1 LDVNRGLEHGDAA
14 TLPCASRHAKHS
26 STSLRRAQLTTRR
39 ADPTVNR
46 FAAPDR
52 ALLAG
57 ATPTPFKESLKMS
70 LRDPLRAVS
79 MALVVFAVSA
89 AVIGT
94 AVAASTAATPAAKP
108 TPATGD
114 AKAGQAIFKV
124 KCVACHKVDGTGGF
138 KVTGNPTP
146 NWTLKKTWDAT
157 RTDAY
162 LRDCITN
169 GKTKSGMVAWVK
181 SGVLKPTDA
190 ENLIAYI
197 KTFKAAA
204 K

>member
-1 LDVNRGLEHGDAA
+1 
-14 TLPCASRHAKHS
+14 
-26 STSLRRAQLTTRR
+26 
-39 ADPTVNR
+39 
-46 FAAPDR
+46 
-52 ALLAG
+52 
-57 ATPTPFKESLKMS
+57 MS
-70 LRDPLRAVS
+70 LRDPLRAASV
-79 MALVVFAVSA
+79 ALVVFAVSA

-94 AVAASTAATPAAKP
+94 AVAAATTPAA
-108 TPATGD
+108 PAKAAAGAGD
-114 AKAGQAIFKV
+114 AKAGKAKFDVLCI
-124 KCVACHKVDGTGGF
+124 ACHKKDGTGGF

-169 GKTKSGMVAWVK
+169 GKVKSGMVAWSKNPQV
-181 SGVLKPTDA
+181 KPTDID
-190 ENLIAYI
+190 NLIAYI

>member
-1 LDVNRGLEHGDAA
+1 
-14 TLPCASRHAKHS
+14 
-26 STSLRRAQLTTRR
+26 
-39 ADPTVNR
+39 
-46 FAAPDR
+46 
-52 ALLAG
+52 
-57 ATPTPFKESLKMS
+57 MS
-70 LRDPLRAVS
+70 LRHPLRAVPL
-79 MALVVFAVSA
+79 ALVVFAVSA
-89 AVIGT
+89 ATLGP
-94 AVAASTAATPAAKP
+94 ALAASTTTAAPAKSTA
-108 TPATGD
+108 AAGD
-114 AKAGQAIFKV
+114 AKAGLAIFKV
-124 KCVACHKVDGTGGF
+124 KCVACHKADGTGGF

-169 GKTKSGMVAWVK
+169 GKLKSGMVAWGKTGQVK
-181 SGVLKPTDA
+181 PADI

>member
-1 LDVNRGLEHGDAA
+1 
-14 TLPCASRHAKHS
+14 
-26 STSLRRAQLTTRR
+26 
-39 ADPTVNR
+39 
-46 FAAPDR
+46 
-52 ALLAG
+52 
-57 ATPTPFKESLKMS
+57 MS

-79 MALVVFAVSA
+79 TALVVFAASA
-89 AVIGT
+89 AVLGT
-94 AVAASTAATPAAKP
+94 ALAASTTPPAAAAKATPAA
-108 TPATGD
+108 GD
-114 AKAGQAIFKV
+114 AKAGQAKFKTM
-124 KCVACHKVDGTGGF
+124 CIACHKVDGTGGF

-146 NWTLKKTWDAT
+146 NWTLRKTWDAT

-181 SGVLKPTDA
+181 SGALKPADA

>member
-1 LDVNRGLEHGDAA
+1 
-14 TLPCASRHAKHS
+14 
-26 STSLRRAQLTTRR
+26 
-39 ADPTVNR
+39 
-46 FAAPDR
+46 
-52 ALLAG
+52 
-57 ATPTPFKESLKMS
+57 MS

-79 MALVVFAVSA
+79 MALVVFAASA
-89 AVIGT
+89 AVLGT
-94 AVAASTAATPAAKP
+94 ALAAGTTPAKPAAATPATPTKP
-108 TPATGD
+108 AAGD
-114 AKAGQAIFKV
+114 AKLGKAKFDV
-124 KCVACHKVDGTGGF
+124 TCVACHKKDGTGGF
-138 KVTGNPTP
+138 KVTGNPTA

-169 GKTKSGMVAWVK
+169 GKPKDGMVAWGK
-181 SGVLKPTDA
+181 TGQIKPDMI

>member
-1 LDVNRGLEHGDAA
+1 
-14 TLPCASRHAKHS
+14 
-26 STSLRRAQLTTRR
+26 
-39 ADPTVNR
+39 
-46 FAAPDR
+46 
-52 ALLAG
+52 
-57 ATPTPFKESLKMS
+57 MS

-79 MALVVFAVSA
+79 LALVVFAASV
-89 AVIGT
+89 AVLGT
-94 AVAASTAATPAAKP
+94 ALAAGTTPAKPAATTGKFPP
-108 TPATGD
+108 GD
-114 AKAGQAIFKV
+114 AKAGKAKFEVTCI
-124 KCVACHKVDGTGGF
+124 ACHKKDGTGGF
-138 KVTGNPTP
+138 KVTGLPTP

-169 GKTKSGMVAWVK
+169 GKPKDGMVAWGK
-181 SGVLKPTDA
+181 TGQIKPDMI

>member
-1 LDVNRGLEHGDAA
+1 
-14 TLPCASRHAKHS
+14 
-26 STSLRRAQLTTRR
+26 
-39 ADPTVNR
+39 
-46 FAAPDR
+46 
-52 ALLAG
+52 
-57 ATPTPFKESLKMS
+57 MS

-79 MALVVFAVSA
+79 LALVVFAASA
-89 AVIGT
+89 AVLGT
-94 AVAASTAATPAAKP
+94 ALAASTTAKPAAPTTSAKP
-108 TPATGD
+108 AAGD
-114 AKAGQAIFKV
+114 AKAGKAKFEV
-124 KCVACHKVDGTGGF
+124 TCVACHKKDGTGGF

-169 GKTKSGMVAWVK
+169 GKLKSGMVAWGK
-181 SGVLKPTDA
+181 TGQIKTA
-190 ENLIAYI
+190 EIENLIAYI

>member
-1 LDVNRGLEHGDAA
+1 
-14 TLPCASRHAKHS
+14 
-26 STSLRRAQLTTRR
+26 
-39 ADPTVNR
+39 
-46 FAAPDR
+46 
-52 ALLAG
+52 
-57 ATPTPFKESLKMS
+57 MS
-70 LRDPLRAVS
+70 LRQPLRAV
-79 MALVVFAVSA
+79 ALALTAGALLGASLSLA
-89 AVIGT
+89 APATT
-94 AVAASTAATPAAKP
+94 AKPAAT
-108 TPATGD
+108 TPAKGAPAKAAAAGGD
-114 AKAGQAIFKV
+114 AAAGKAIFKV

-169 GKTKSGMVAWVK
+169 GKLKSGMVAWGK
-181 SGVLKPTDA
+181 TNQLKPA
-190 ENLIAYI
+190 EIDNMIAYI

>member
-1 LDVNRGLEHGDAA
+1 MSLRQPLRAIALALSAGALLGATLSLAAPATPAKPAATTPAKGAPAKAAAAGGDAA
-14 TLPCASRHAKHS
+14 
-26 STSLRRAQLTTRR
+26 
-39 ADPTVNR
+39 
-46 FAAPDR
+46 
-52 ALLAG
+52 AG
-57 ATPTPFKESLKMS
+57 K
-70 LRDPLRAVS
+70 
-79 MALVVFAVSA
+79 
-89 AVIGT
+89 
-94 AVAASTAATPAAKP
+94 
-108 TPATGD
+108 
-114 AKAGQAIFKV
+114 AIFKV

-169 GKTKSGMVAWVK
+169 GKLKSGMVAWGK
-181 SGVLKPTDA
+181 TNQLKPADID
-190 ENLIAYI
+190 NMIAYI

>member
-1 LDVNRGLEHGDAA
+1 
-14 TLPCASRHAKHS
+14 
-26 STSLRRAQLTTRR
+26 
-39 ADPTVNR
+39 
-46 FAAPDR
+46 
-52 ALLAG
+52 
-57 ATPTPFKESLKMS
+57 MS
-70 LRDPLRAVS
+70 LRDPLRAASV
-79 MALVVFAVSA
+79 ALVVFAVSA
-89 AVIGT
+89 AVLGT
-94 AVAASTAATPAAKP
+94 AVAAATTPAAPAKP
-108 TPATGD
+108 AAAGD

-124 KCVACHKVDGTGGF
+124 KCVACHKADGTGGF

-162 LRDCITN
+162 LRDCIVN
-169 GKTKSGMVAWVK
+169 GKTKSGMVAWGKTGQVK
-181 SGVLKPTDA
+181 PPDV